1 MNTVRQRGFTLL
13 ELLVVVGIV
22 AILAAVALPRFMD
35 ANTDAHSASVKSTA
49 GALAAGVA
57 LARSQ
62 WELNRA
68 KGQLVD
74 PQQNVG
80 GFGEG
85 NVDVNAYGWPI
96 ATDSGSG
103 AQGCAE
109 VWNGVLL
116 GSAPTVAVDGGAD
129 YHAEFATPLCLY
141 RYRLDVGTER
151 SIRYN
156 TETGAVNAVAND

>member
-1 MNTVRQRGFTLL
+1 MNSVRQRGFTLL
-13 ELLVVVGIV
+13 ELLVVIGIV
-22 AILAAVALPRFMD
+22 AILAAVAMPRFME
-35 ANTDAHSASVKSTA
+35 ANSDAHSASVKNTA

-68 KGQLVD
+68 KGQGVD
-74 PQQNVG
+74 PQQNVS

-96 ATDSGSG
+96 ATDAGPS

-116 GSAPTVAVDGGAD
+116 GSAPSVAIDDSAD
-129 YHAEFATPLCLY
+129 YRAEFATPLCLY
-141 RYRLDVGTER
+141 RYRLDIGTER
-151 SIRYN
+151 GIRYN
-156 TETGAVNAVAND
+156 TETGAVNAVAE

>member
-35 ANTDAHSASVKSTA
+35 ANTDAHSAGVKNTA

-68 KGQLVD
+68 KGVLNA
-74 PQQNVG
+74 QQNVS
-80 GFGEG
+80 GFGEH
-85 NVDVNAYGWPI
+85 NLDVNAHGWPI

-109 VWNGVLL
+109 VWSGVLL
-116 GSAPTVAVDGGAD
+116 GSAPTVAVHGTAD
-129 YHAEFATPLCLY
+129 YLAEFATPLCLY
-141 RYRLDVGTER
+141 HYRLDSSTKR

-156 TETGAVNAVAND
+156 ADTGAVITVAE